1 MKKNN
6 AFFKTVKI
14 GSGVMII
21 LSIVFFITSILIQSG
36 PPYQLTERIID
47 GVDSVAITQSFA
59 VVSVLYLT
67 CMGFGIL
74 LIGGII
80 EAIIWSFKPK
90 RDQ

>member
-1 MKKNN
+1 MKKRS

-36 PPYQLTERIID
+36 LPYRLTERIMD
-47 GVDSVAITQSFA
+47 GVDIITTTQSFA
-59 VVSVLYLT
+59 VISTLYLT
-67 CMGFGIL
+67 GMGFGIL

-80 EAIIWSFKPK
+80 EAITWSFKPK